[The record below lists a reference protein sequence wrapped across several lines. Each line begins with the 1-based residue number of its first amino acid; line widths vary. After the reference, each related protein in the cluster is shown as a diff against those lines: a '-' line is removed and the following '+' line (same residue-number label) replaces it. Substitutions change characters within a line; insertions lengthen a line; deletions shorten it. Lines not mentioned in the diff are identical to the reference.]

1 MRHFHWI
8 ILRHGLWLC
17 LAFIAGCGS
26 PGYNDNPSQKMTP
39 DRVGCLA
46 AAEFFSVYFSTRLKP
61 LDGSIPDTPLPNAE
75 FRRYCG
81 NLPGPGKV
89 FFSADLNDEEIR
101 KTPIAI
107 RVVEQESVG
116 SNTGSP
122 DNYKTLRTV
131 LDLPAQRFEKGLIES
146 SFDIYHNGEY
156 AVYLIRKEPDGQRE
170 VDRLRIPLNIGVYT
184 SSRFLENPMTPQF
197 IVIIG
202 LGIAGFVMVI
212 KAYRFNPL
220 KKP

>member
-1 MRHFHWI
+1 MRHFHRK

-17 LAFIAGCGS
+17 LAFITGCGT
-26 PGYNDNPSQKMTP
+26 PGHNDNPSQKMTI

-61 LDGSIPDTPLPNAE
+61 LDGSIPDTPLRNAE

-107 RVVEQESVG
+107 RVVEQESIG
-116 SNTGSP
+116 RNPDSS
-122 DNYKTLRTV
+122 DNYKTLRT
-131 LDLPAQRFEKGLIES
+131 LLELPAQRFEKGLIES
-146 SFDIYHNGEY
+146 SFDIYQNGQY
-156 AVYLIRKEPDGQRE
+156 AVYLIRKEPDGKHDL
-170 VDRLRIPLNIGVYT
+170 DRLMIPLNVGDYT
-184 SSRFLENPMTPQF
+184 RNSLLENPMTPQLF
-197 IVIIG
+197 VIIG
-202 LGIAGFVMVI
+202 LGIAGFIMVI
-212 KAYRFNPL
+212 KAYRFNPM